1 MLIPKKRFYSKKIK
15 CPMKYYIFESFCIFI
30 KMFFIYH
37 WLSIGHKYTARIP
50 QQSDLGTKYFEGT
63 EQLSHTTHFFP
74 ENFLKFF

>member
-37 WLSIGHKYTARIP
+37 WLSIQLVINIP
-50 QQSDLGTKYFEGT
+50 PEFPNSPIWELNISKV
-63 EQLSHTTHFFP
+63 LSNCHTQHIFSRKIF
-74 ENFLKFF
+74 